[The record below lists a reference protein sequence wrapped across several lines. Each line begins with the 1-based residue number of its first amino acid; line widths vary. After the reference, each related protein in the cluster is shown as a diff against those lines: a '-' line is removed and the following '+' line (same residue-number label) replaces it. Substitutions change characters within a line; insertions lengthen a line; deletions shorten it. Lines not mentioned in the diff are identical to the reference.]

1 MSEEEKKAIKV
12 IQEII
17 NYLSNDKS
25 GFDSYDLYKTDID
38 TLITIQNLIKKQQEL
53 NEEHQKINGELRI
66 KVKELEENL
75 NNSISKD
82 TIKELKEKLQNE
94 LKYIGCENKDKP
106 GDESCKKCFNSYRSA
121 NFVYCY
127 AYHQI
132 KLLNKILGE

>member
-1 MSEEEKKAIKV
+1 MSEEKIKEIFDTV
-12 IQEII
+12 FIANKFDGIFSSKDIIIEAMKELLKLYQE
-17 NYLSNDKS
+17 
-25 GFDSYDLYKTDID
+25 
-38 TLITIQNLIKKQQEL
+38 QKQL

-82 TIKELKEKLQNE
+82 TIKELKEKLQND

-106 GDESCKKCFNSYRSA
+106 GDESCKKCFNSYRGA